1 VFNVKRQEYNRGGVL
16 PFPKTWTEELI
27 LEWLQLKGYLALSN
41 VRLKSGKRGG
51 VEEADIIGLRL
62 RQRPDPQSKTM
73 VEVLEVLHI
82 EVGSLAMRFEK
93 ALKSVLEKFA
103 QEREEAIRS
112 LAVDVVELESVL
124 GKFMLG
130 YSRLGASDIEYKRVF
145 IASEARQVNKLKE
158 ELKGHSIEFKTLRE
172 VIEEIISDID
182 EWKKR
187 QVKKGF
193 RASKQITLSEG
204 LWLLNLIDY
213 MKKEGLITQGSQR
226 L

>member
-1 VFNVKRQEYNRGGVL
+1 M

-62 RQRPDPQSKTM
+62 RQKPDPQSKTM

-82 EVGSLAMRFEK
+82 EVGSLAIRFEK
-93 ALKSVLEKFA
+93 ALKNVLEKFA

-112 LAVDVVELESVL
+112 LAVDVVELESVY
-124 GKFMLG
+124 GKAIYGL
-130 YSRLGASDIEYKRVF
+130 SRHDVSGIEYKRVF
-145 IASEARQVNKLKE
+145 IASEARQVDKLKE
-158 ELKGHSIEFKTLRE
+158 ELKGHGIEFKTLRE
-172 VIEEIISDID
+172 VIDEIISDID

-193 RASKQITLSEG
+193 RASKQITLPEG
-204 LWLLNLIDY
+204 Y
-213 MKKEGLITQGSQR
+213 GSSIS
-226 L
+226 

>member
-1 VFNVKRQEYNRGGVL
+1 L

-103 QEREEAIRS
+103 KEREEAIRS
-112 LAVDVVELESVL
+112 LAVDAVELESVL

-145 IASEARQVNKLKE
+145 IASEARQVDKLKE
-158 ELKGHSIEFKTLRE
+158 ELKGHGIEFKTLKE
-172 VIEEIISDID
+172 VVEEIISDID

-187 QVKKGF
+187 QVKKRF
-193 RASKQITLSEG
+193 RASKQITLPEG

-213 MKKEGLITQGSQR
+213 MKKEGLIAEGSQQF
-226 L
+226 

>member
-1 VFNVKRQEYNRGGVL
+1 L

-41 VRLKSGKRGG
+41 VRLKSGKRGA
-51 VEEADIIGLRL
+51 VKEADIIGLRL
-62 RQRPDPQSKTM
+62 RQRPDPQSKIM

-93 ALKSVLEKFA
+93 ALKSVREKFA

-124 GKFMLG
+124 GKFMLN

-158 ELKGHSIEFKTLRE
+158 ELKGHGIEFKTLRE

-193 RASKQITLSEG
+193 RASKQITLPED

-213 MKKEGLITQGSQR
+213 IMGFLSLTMKPCLKS
-226 L
+226 

>member
-1 VFNVKRQEYNRGGVL
+1 L

-41 VRLKSGKRGG
+41 VRLKSGKGGG

-103 QEREEAIRS
+103 KEREEAIRS
-112 LAVDVVELESVL
+112 LAVDAVELESGL
-124 GKFMLG
+124 GNFMLG
-130 YSRLGASDIEYKRVF
+130 YSRPRASDIEYKRVF
-145 IASEARQVNKLKE
+145 IASEACRVDKLKE
-158 ELKGHSIEFKTLRE
+158 ELKGHGIEFKTLKE

-193 RASKQITLSEG
+193 RASKQITLPES

-213 MKKEGLITQGSQR
+213 MKNEVLSSDSRRRRGRIKL
-226 L
+226 

>member
-1 VFNVKRQEYNRGGVL
+1 MRGATL

-41 VRLKSGKRGG
+41 VRLKSGKGGG

-103 QEREEAIRS
+103 KEREEAIRS
-112 LAVDVVELESVL
+112 LAIDAVELESAL
-124 GKFMLG
+124 GNFMLG
-130 YSRLGASDIEYKRVF
+130 YSRPRASDIEYKRVF
-145 IASEARQVNKLKE
+145 IASEACRVDKLKE
-158 ELKGHSIEFKTLRE
+158 ELKEHGIEFKTLKE

-193 RASKQITLSEG
+193 RASKQITLPES

-213 MKKEGLITQGSQR
+213 MKKEGLIAEGSQR
-226 L
+226 F

>member
-103 QEREEAIRS
+103 KEREEAIRS
-112 LAVDVVELESVL
+112 LAVDAVELESVL

>member
-1 VFNVKRQEYNRGGVL
+1 MHAVRFFYAIAQSVMRDATL

-41 VRLKSGKRGG
+41 VRLKSGKGGG

-103 QEREEAIRS
+103 KEREEAIRS
-112 LAVDVVELESVL
+112 LAVDAVELESGL
-124 GKFMLG
+124 GNFMLG
-130 YSRLGASDIEYKRVF
+130 YSRPRASDIEYKRVF
-145 IASEARQVNKLKE
+145 IASEACRVDKLKE
-158 ELKGHSIEFKTLRE
+158 ELKEHGIEFKTLKE

-182 EWKKR
+182 
-187 QVKKGF
+187 G
-193 RASKQITLSEG
+193 SKLG
-204 LWLLNLIDY
+204 LTE
-213 MKKEGLITQGSQR
+213 KERSD
-226 L
+226 